1 MKLHRNRC
9 KNIECITITYSNDRQ
24 NKADGW
30 LVSSCTDVS
39 TKNSKI
45 VGDLIGDWGRLA
57 EEQQNQSMQ
66 DSLYSVAGTA
76 TACFT

>member
-1 MKLHRNRC
+1 MDSEREVKEGLVKLHRNRC
-9 KNIECITITYSNDRQ
+9 KNIEYITITYSNERQ

-30 LVSSCTDVS
+30 LVSSCTDVP

-57 EEQQNQSMQ
+57 
-66 DSLYSVAGTA
+66 DGTA
-76 TACFT
+76 KSINAGLSI

>member
-9 KNIECITITYSNDRQ
+9 KNIEYITITYSNDRQ

-30 LVSSCTDVS
+30 LVSPCTDVP
-39 TKNSKI
+39 TKNAKS
-45 VGDLIGDWGRLA
+45 LTTLSEIGVDCPMG
-57 EEQQNQSMQ
+57 QQNQSMQ
-66 DSLYSVAGTA
+66 DFLYSVAGTA